1 MTDPPPVTERGAFRP
16 DHLVRDDDLG
26 KSTQGRSRIPH
37 RDPRSGGGAG
47 AQGTAA
53 HLGSTGQ
60 DQGPTTGAPPGPLLA
75 PLIPLHHP
83 PLVPGSRPGP
93 PMGEWV
99 ALNKSRPR
107 RADAQ
112 RLVTTRLLDHL
123 HDPLAQLGRLQRIH
137 PRARRNDNPSARW
150 GNFSA
155 PPVADL
161 FRYRARGLFVSDYDV
176 RGKIIAFRHGF

>member
-1 MTDPPPVTERGAFRP
+1 
-16 DHLVRDDDLG
+16 
-26 KSTQGRSRIPH
+26 
-37 RDPRSGGGAG
+37 
-47 AQGTAA
+47 
-53 HLGSTGQ
+53 
-60 DQGPTTGAPPGPLLA
+60 
-75 PLIPLHHP
+75 
-83 PLVPGSRPGP
+83 
-93 PMGEWV
+93 MGEWV

-137 PRARRNDNPSARW
+137 PRARRNDNPSTRW
-150 GNFSA
+150 GDFST

-176 RGKIIAFRHGF
+176 RDKIIAFRHGF

>member
-1 MTDPPPVTERGAFRP
+1 
-16 DHLVRDDDLG
+16 
-26 KSTQGRSRIPH
+26 
-37 RDPRSGGGAG
+37 
-47 AQGTAA
+47 
-53 HLGSTGQ
+53 
-60 DQGPTTGAPPGPLLA
+60 
-75 PLIPLHHP
+75 
-83 PLVPGSRPGP
+83 
-93 PMGEWV
+93 MGEWV
-99 ALNKSRPR
+99 ALNKSRPW

-150 GNFSA
+150 GNFST

-161 FRYRARGLFVSDYDV
+161 FRYRARGLFVSNYDV